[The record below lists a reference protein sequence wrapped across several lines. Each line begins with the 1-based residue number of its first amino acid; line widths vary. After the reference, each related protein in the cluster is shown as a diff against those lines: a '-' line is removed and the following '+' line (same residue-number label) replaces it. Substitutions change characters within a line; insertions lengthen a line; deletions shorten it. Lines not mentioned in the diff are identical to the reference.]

1 MALPSATNSLEKI
14 GLKRVDRLFLRMNH
28 KEISIVSSVMRH
40 SRRRPLSALVRA
52 TNSLCNGWIYL
63 LLVFWLLL
71 EREWHLFL
79 VACIGTTVSFLLYF
93 NTKPRLARVR
103 PCHFAEHLSTG
114 THYLGLYSFPSGHC
128 MTLSVISV
136 FLCWQ
141 HHAAIL
147 PLTAMILLLGWARIA
162 AAHHYPW
169 DLVAG
174 IALGM
179 CVGVPVAVV
188 LL

>member
-1 MALPSATNSLEKI
+1 
-14 GLKRVDRLFLRMNH
+14 
-28 KEISIVSSVMRH
+28 
-40 SRRRPLSALVRA
+40 
-52 TNSLCNGWIYL
+52 
-63 LLVFWLLL
+63 
-71 EREWHLFL
+71 
-79 VACIGTTVSFLLYF
+79 
-93 NTKPRLARVR
+93 
-103 PCHFAEHLSTG
+103 
-114 THYLGLYSFPSGHC
+114 

-162 AAHHYPW
+162 AAHHYPS

>member
-1 MALPSATNSLEKI
+1 MAPTSATNALQKVCPT
-14 GLKRVDRLFLRMNH
+14 RVDRLFLRMNS
-28 KEISIVSSVMRH
+28 KEISMVSSVMRH
-40 SRRRPLSALVRA
+40 SQRRPLAALLRA
-52 TNSLCNGWIYL
+52 TNRLANGWIYL
-63 LLVFWLLL
+63 PLLFWLLL
-71 EREWHLFL
+71 EREWRLLL
-79 VACIGTTVSFLLYF
+79 VACLGTAVSFLFYF
-93 NTKPRLARVR
+93 STKPRLARMR
-103 PCHFAEHLSTG
+103 PCHFAESLSTG
-114 THYLGLYSFPSGHC
+114 TQYLDLYSFPSGHC

-147 PLTAMILLLGWARIA
+147 PLTAMVLLLAWARIA
-162 AAHHYPW
+162 AAHHYPS

-174 IALGM
+174 IAVGL